1 MISVGAL
8 EKGAAYCCIGAAAFL
23 GSGLAAF
30 LGSGAAAFLGSG
42 LAASLDNGRV
52 GADLNAFLSA
62 TRLFA
67 NKLRALSIFAWISR
81 GTGR

>member
-1 MISVGAL
+1 MMNDPQL
-8 EKGAAYCCIGAAAFL
+8 
-23 GSGLAAF
+23 
-30 LGSGAAAFLGSG
+30 
-42 LAASLDNGRV
+42 
-52 GADLNAFLSA
+52 